1 MNNIFV
7 YRNNTDGNVGIG
19 KLPNYFTEFLNNIE
33 NEYIFHIPD
42 KTKTTYHTYYTD
54 LIGDLKL
61 NFDKIQYDTFWNNI
75 CYNIQNCI
83 IQNVFEMN
91 EIYYS
96 NPKPN
101 FESTNLY
108 GAAAN
113 LIPHRDCI
121 LYNFNG
127 IAFYRVILGITGN
140 NNDTITEFIN
150 YNLETKINKGDFMIF
165 DFDKTLHRVKK
176 IGKTEV
182 PRILMKLHFI
192 VCENCKYD
200 INYVKTIAYFYKYYY
215 YIARYTEQIG
225 TDPNTFLGF
234 FFGLLW
240 EYPFYHS
247 FKYIVFILFVSNII
261 ILNRF
266 YKIKLTNYV
275 KLISYSL
282 FILFSIYCK
291 IVLFYYVC
299 YILHNRSF
307 TKLT

>member
-19 KLPNYFTEFLNNIE
+19 KLSNYFIQFLDNIE

-54 LIGDLKL
+54 LIGNLKL
-61 NFDKIQYDTFWNNI
+61 NFDKIQYHTFWNNI

-150 YNLETKINKGDFMIF
+150 YNLETKINKGDYMIF

-182 PRILMKLHFI
+182 PRILLKLHFI

-200 INYVKTIAYFYKYYY
+200 INYVNNIAYFYKYYY

-225 TDPNTFLGF
+225 TDPNTFPGF

-240 EYPFYHS
+240 EYPFYRP
-247 FKYIVFILFVSNII
+247 FKYIVFVLFVSNII
-261 ILNRF
+261 VLHRF
-266 YKIKLTNYV
+266 YKIKLINYV
-275 KLISYSL
+275 KLTSYSL
-282 FILFSIYCK
+282 LILFSIYCK
-291 IVLFYYVC
+291 IVLFYYLS
-299 YILHNRSF
+299 YILHNTSF
-307 TKLT
+307 TKIT

>member
-19 KLPNYFTEFLNNIE
+19 KLPNYFTQFLDNIE

-101 FESTNLY
+101 FETTNLY

-121 LYNFNG
+121 LYNFIG
-127 IAFYRVILGITGN
+127 ITLYRVIIGITGN

-176 IGKTEV
+176 IGKAEV
-182 PRILMKLHFI
+182 PRILLKLHFI

-200 INYVKTIAYFYKYYY
+200 INYVNNIAYFYKYYY

-225 TDPNTFLGF
+225 TDPNTFPGF

-240 EYPFYHS
+240 EYPFYHP
-247 FKYIVFILFVSNII
+247 FKYIVFVLFVSNII
-261 ILNRF
+261 VLHRF

-275 KLISYSL
+275 KLTSYSL
-282 FILFSIYCK
+282 LILFSIYCK
-291 IVLFYYVC
+291 IVLFYYIS
-299 YILHNRSF
+299 YILHNTSF
-307 TKLT
+307 TKIT